1 LFCLPNQGQQQPSTD
16 LSNVNL
22 SSSKSFSQSYPS
34 SLSFNSDNNN
44 NINSSSS
51 SSINGVNN
59 SISSSSNSSSS
70 SSISSTA
77 TISGNNQNDE
87 IFESLSKKIDNYT
100 NSLKKDQINNENN
113 YSIQSHLSQDSISSP
128 QISTNNNNNNNNTK
142 QKIKPNPLVIP
153 SAISAF
159 QQQNHAANILQVSQ
173 AAAAAAAVAV
183 TNPQF
188 SSFQQQLSNTYAI
201 YAAAAAMAHHMG
213 PPYPNATLLKSPR
226 LFNNYD
232 FNSPEYNFNLK
243 KQYTPP
249 PMLSPFR
256 KGPGL
261 FCNSKQFA
269 NYLPQTLF
277 SFQSQQHH
285 HHHVFK
291 PTPQYSHSLSENHL
305 GSNYTLNNTYQNN
318 INNNNIK
325 LGTSFDP
332 NFSKMNNNNNNNN
345 NNDNKHSHS
354 DDDSND
360 EDTSINVKKIVDKT
374 IESET
379 NFIQIDDSDSNNSND
394 SVVISNSN
402 KPALLNSSSYLSTK
416 SSLKRPR
423 LCKKINFFSFHP
435 PFVS

>member
-1 LFCLPNQGQQQPSTD
+1 LFCLPNQGQQQQQPSTD

-22 SSSKSFSQSYPS
+22 SNLSSSKSFSQPYPS

-44 NINSSSS
+44 NINSSS
-51 SSINGVNN
+51 NGVNN

-70 SSISSTA
+70 SISSVRSTA
-77 TISGNNQNDE
+77 TISGNNHNDE

-128 QISTNNNNNNNNTK
+128 QTSTNNNNMK

-173 AAAAAAAVAV
+173 AAAAAVAA
-183 TNPQF
+183 NPQF

-285 HHHVFK
+285 HHVFK

-318 INNNNIK
+318 NNNNIK

-332 NFSKMNNNNNNNN
+332 NFSKINNNSNNNNNNKN
-345 NNDNKHSHS
+345 SHS
-354 DDDSND
+354 DDNSND

-402 KPALLNSSSYLSTK
+402 KPVLLNSSSYLSTK

-423 LCKKINFFSFHP
+423 LCKKITFFSFHP
-435 PFVS
+435 PFLKLIIL